1 MNLTST
7 FLTIKLGGW
16 VMAPLLLIA
25 FIAIFIVIDK
35 IIFYYKDCK
44 INLEIIE
51 IIEKYNFNWRDLKTH
66 LNQIQNK
73 NIYKQFLNAIIDNS
87 LQLTNLANATKNQ
100 HQNNSETPIWW
111 LESRAVDE
119 AKNIEKKLSS
129 SLWLL
134 ETIITIA
141 PLIGLFGTIIGM
153 MDSFKIIGDN
163 SEIINPNGIT
173 AGVAQSLIAT
183 AGGLIIAIFSLIA
196 FNFFSRKQ
204 ALIIEDFER
213 LGTKIIDHIK
223 LDSHQQ

>member
-1 MNLTST
+1 
-7 FLTIKLGGW
+7 
-16 VMAPLLLIA
+16 
-25 FIAIFIVIDK
+25 
-35 IIFYYKDCK
+35 
-44 INLEIIE
+44 
-51 IIEKYNFNWRDLKTH
+51 
-66 LNQIQNK
+66 
-73 NIYKQFLNAIIDNS
+73 
-87 LQLTNLANATKNQ
+87 
-100 HQNNSETPIWW
+100 
-111 LESRAVDE
+111 
-119 AKNIEKKLSS
+119 
-129 SLWLL
+129 
-134 ETIITIA
+134 
-141 PLIGLFGTIIGM
+141 M

>member
-44 INLEIIE
+44 IKLEIIE
-51 IIEKYNFNWRDLKTH
+51 IIEKYNFNWRDLKIH
-66 LNQIQNK
+66 LDQIQNK

-87 LQLTNLANATKNQ
+87 LQLANLSDATKNQ
-100 HQNNSETPIWW
+100 QQNNSETPIWW

>member
-16 VMAPLLLIA
+16 VMAPLLIIA
-25 FIAIFIVIDK
+25 FMAIFITIDK

-44 INLEIIE
+44 INREIIE
-51 IIEKYNFNWRDLKTH
+51 IIEKYNFNWRDLKNN
-66 LNQIQNK
+66 LDKIQNK

-87 LQLTNLANATKNQ
+87 LQLANLSNVAKNQ
-100 HQNNSETPIWW
+100 VQNNLETPIWW
-111 LESRAVDE
+111 LESRAIDE

-134 ETIITIA
+134 ETIVTIA

-204 ALIIEDFER
+204 VLIIEDFER

-223 LDSHQQ
+223 LDSHQK